1 MSTPWPS
8 KRRLLPLFALLL
20 GTQACFNEK
29 DLDFDRI
36 AGVKVSP
43 SIAIPLVHGTLAIED
58 LLPGEESEYIRYDEE
73 QLIHILYSDTLY
85 SSSIRELFLLPQL
98 QLNKYYSAYLG
109 SLANQEEYVIVKD
122 RQELDFGFSEAR
134 FDEISLNKGTLSL
147 AASSN
152 VQADVHLQLSF
163 PTLEKAGEPLNL
175 SLTLPAGS
183 TATQKLELDLRH
195 YVADFTGYGTGH
207 NVLPV
212 DIKATVSTQNSTT
225 LTNTANY
232 VQLLLNIQELDFS
245 LLKGYLGQPEVQLP
259 TSQVPLTVFQNIFS
273 KAEFNIKA
281 PALSFDLLNSCG
293 LPVQVQADVLHVGT
307 ENGEYLDLQLSPGNP
322 FNINYPTQYNESA
335 ATRLEITNAGEAFA
349 LAPDFVDYRLRGRLN
364 TGATEE
370 VNFLTNESKLAVIL
384 HADVPLWGSLKELA
398 LTDTLNFPIQAE
410 DAQVQEATI
419 RTYVVNEFPLGADLQ
434 VYFLNEKEQVL
445 DSLFDSSTPQII
457 QASQVNAQGD
467 LSSPGEFSQ
476 DIVISS
482 MRFERILR
490 AHKIVIKGLLYTSRD
505 ADGSQPDVKIKA
517 NQRLNVNLGVKTNM
531 NISVKL

>member
-1 MSTPWPS
+1 MSNLWPS

-36 AGVKVSP
+36 AGIKASP

-58 LLPGEESEYIRYDEE
+58 LLSGEESEYIHYDEE
-73 QLIHILYSDTLY
+73 QLVHILYSDTLY
-85 SSSIRELFLLPQL
+85 SSSIRDFFLLPQL
-98 QLNKYYSAYLG
+98 QLNKYYSAYLSRPG
-109 SLANQEEYVIVKD
+109 TQEEYVIMED
-122 RQELDFGFSEAR
+122 RQELDLGFSEAR
-134 FDEISLNKGTLSL
+134 FDEINLNNGILSL

-152 VQADVHLQLSF
+152 VDTDVHLQLSF
-163 PTLEKAGEPLNL
+163 PTLKKDGEPLDI
-175 SLTLPAGS
+175 SLTLPGGS
-183 TATQKLELDLRH
+183 TATQNLELDLRN
-195 YVADFTGYGTGH
+195 YVADFTDYGTGH

-225 LTNTANY
+225 LTNMANY
-232 VQLLLNIQELDFS
+232 VQLLLNVQKLDFS

-259 TSQVPLTVFQNIFS
+259 TSQIPLTIFRNIFS
-273 KAEFNIKA
+273 KADFNIKA

-293 LPVQVQADVLHVGT
+293 LPVQVQTDVLQVGT

-322 FNINYPTQYNESA
+322 FNINYPRQYHESA
-335 ATRLEITNAGEAFA
+335 ATRLEITNAAEAFA

-370 VNFLTNESKLAVIL
+370 VNFLTSDSKLGVIL
-384 HADVPLWGSLKELA
+384 HADVPLWGSLKGLT

-419 RTYVVNEFPLGADLQ
+419 RTYAMNELPLGADLQ
-434 VYFLNEKEQVL
+434 VYFLDEQEQVL
-445 DSLFDSSTPQII
+445 DSLFDSSTSQFI

-467 LSSPGEFSQ
+467 LSSPGELSQ
-476 DIVISS
+476 DIIISS
-482 MRFERILR
+482 TRFERILR
-490 AHKIVIKGLLYTSRD
+490 ARKIVIKGLLYTSRD
-505 ADGSQPDVKIKA
+505 SDGSQPDVKIKA

-531 NISVKL
+531 NISVKP